1 MSSSFGKQLKD
12 LLARTFATK
21 TVKSEACIQ
30 TEVAQVELDNTS
42 LEREETMVV
51 AVAAAVEK

>member
-42 LEREETMVV
+42 LERETMVV